1 MLRPEHNTSL
11 RLQQKMAPQLIQS
24 LRLLQM
30 SAVDLVQEVKQQLEL
45 NPLLEEVVE
54 LREDEEEELL
64 EREEEGIKE
73 EEELPADMEEVDWD
87 ALLDDQFDAGAYN
100 SERTEYDP
108 NWEADR
114 EPQENR
120 ITTIPPLL
128 EHLYHQLGEI
138 GGLGPEERT
147 IAEYIIGNLDERG
160 YVGWPVNEIA
170 EKLQMEVAAV
180 KKVLFAMQ
188 TPDLSLADWGPT
200 DKVIAKYIRSRLEV
214 GWPLAALAAD
224 LGVNASAVEKVLRV
238 IQTFD
243 PPGIGARDLREC
255 LMIQLSQRDDPLSK
269 LALQVVRDHLENL
282 TRRRLR
288 RITRALG
295 ISDEKLKEVLQVIE
309 RLQPHPGLSASSDYN
324 KLLTLDTEVAYITPD
339 LVIEQIGEE
348 WVASLADGSMP
359 SLKINAEYQH
369 LLNNSR
375 GDGKGA
381 LDDYVAKNLNDAR
394 WFISA
399 IHQRRS
405 TMLKVANYLL
415 QAQLPFFE
423 RGPSRLRPL
432 VLQEVA
438 DALEMHVSTISR
450 VSNGKY
456 MQTPHGVYEL
466 KYFFDNKLITDEGED
481 VSVRSVKEKIS
492 QFVADEDKA
501 RPLSDQQIVEELSK
515 GGLKIARR
523 TVAKYR
529 GQLKIPSQR
538 YRREL

>member
-120 ITTIPPLL
+120 ITAMPPLL
-128 EHLYHQLGEI
+128 EHLYNQLGEVLN
-138 GGLGPEERT
+138 LGPEEHT
-147 IAEYIIGNLDERG
+147 IAEYIIGNIDERG
-160 YVGWPVNEIA
+160 YVGCSLAEIA
-170 EKLQMEVAAV
+170 EDLQVEVA
-180 KKVLFAMQ
+180 
-188 TPDLSLADWGPT
+188 
-200 DKVIAKYIRSRLEV
+200 
-214 GWPLAALAAD
+214 
-224 LGVNASAVEKVLRV
+224 AVEKVLRV
-238 IQTFD
+238 IQSFD
-243 PPGIGARDLREC
+243 PPGVGARDLHEC
-255 LMIQLSQRDDPLSK
+255 LMIQLSQRDDLLSK
-269 LALQVVRDHLENL
+269 LALRVVRDHLEDL
-282 TRRRLR
+282 TRRRLQ
-288 RITRALG
+288 RIARALN
-295 ISDEKLKEVLQVIE
+295 ISNEKLKEVLQVIE
-309 RLQPHPGLSASSDYN
+309 CLQPHPGLSSSSDYS

-339 LVIEQIGEE
+339 LVIEQVGDE
-348 WVASLADGSMP
+348 WVASLADESMP
-359 SLKINAEYQH
+359 SLKVNAEYQH
-369 LLNNSR
+369 LLSNSP
-375 GDGKGA
+375 GDGQNAVK
-381 LDDYVAKNLNDAR
+381 DYVAKNLNDAR
-394 WFISA
+394 WLISA
-399 IHQRRS
+399 IHQRRT

-423 RGPSRLRPL
+423 EGPTRLRPL
-432 VLQEVA
+432 VLQDVA
-438 DALEMHVSTISR
+438 DAVEMHVSTISR

-456 MQTPHGVYEL
+456 VQTPHGVFEL
-466 KYFFDNKLITDEGED
+466 KYFFNNKLSTDEGED

-492 QFVADEDKA
+492 QLVADEDKA
-501 RPLSDQQIVEELSK
+501 QPLSDQQIVEELNK
-515 GGLKIARR
+515 DGLKIARR
-523 TVAKYR
+523 TIAKYR